1 MKLHC
6 LPLLVSFFACCAL
19 NGALA
24 QDEERTHTPEQ
35 MEALAR
41 DGDLTPEVEV
51 RPAALPDLTKGEP
64 LAPSKIKPMVWSLG
78 PTGILGIMSGQ
89 YAGDQILVMGTV
101 PGSPAEGKF
110 QAGDVITG
118 MNGQKFKAGG
128 HLGQLIGNAIIEA
141 EREVNAGRITFQ
153 VWRDDNYLP
162 RLASN
167 NNVANVDVDKLFK
180 EAADDN
186 TLYDW
191 KSDEAKSEEVR
202 LIGFDKF
209 PLKPI
214 TFEVELKLRVF
225 PEYSDTA
232 PYDCPKTKQ
241 ILEEAWAVTARKFQ
255 PDPKTGKPGKGGVI
269 EAIAL
274 VASGKPEHREL
285 VKQWVRSENSPWRP
299 PTEPIGSKL
308 EPGYKGYK
316 GTQSWQMGFTGL
328 DCAVYYDATGD
339 DYVLPALRKFAI
351 ETAMG
356 QSGGGTWGHTF
367 AFPSFNGGEL
377 HRMNPGY
384 GALNAAGVRCF
395 FLIALAKKLGIEH
408 PEIDAALVRSH
419 RFFGSFV
426 DRGAIPYGDHGAAG
440 TDDSNGKNAATAF
453 AFNLMG
459 DKYGAKYFASM
470 AAHAS
475 FTPRGGH
482 AHDYFTNWSC
492 WAASLV
498 GPEIRIMAE
507 RNMRWRRTLC
517 RRHDGS
523 FVYHSPSWKYRA
535 LRDPTST
542 EILHQAVALKQ
553 TIITGKD
560 LDESLFLNEREL
572 KQMIATTRGQ
582 FNDPVLFEKA
592 GPPWQEASTDT
603 ILDMLDIFMPK
614 TRAAFASELGKRY
627 QAGEKE
633 ILPRL
638 LKLMEH
644 EEARFRE
651 GAVRAMGA
659 CGDDVVLSNLSVL
672 IQRLDD
678 PKEFVRVAAASVVSK
693 NTANEEVQLALIKAT
708 VDEPQL
714 VAPNGIRNLVQNILF
729 AKDLPVAKSPFDAGF
744 DEKLVEKALENLI
757 LLDPVSDGGFL
768 GSRNG
773 IWDKDTILRV
783 AGPLV
788 YAAEEEQIND
798 QMFAN
803 RRAPALAILEKLGCR
818 EAVEASA
825 HLIRKKAEIP
835 RHIRPFSTFKRPMIE
850 PAALAKQPGAF
861 HEFIDH
867 MEIILIDNPNE
878 AVVLRNK
885 STNWNTLV
893 FDLDDL
899 LATIQAAQPLP
910 PAPGLADE
918 VAKLFREQL
927 DSLDGTGAK
936 LKHCRAILADPERK
950 NTFHKLA
957 AMTYLAETL
966 GADALPDLLPYLGLD
981 YWRTRDHS
989 RKLATGLV
997 GAVSADQLEDLL
1009 AKAPTPESAA
1019 GFLRVM
1025 AGAKAA
1031 AGTELARKAMKH
1043 ESPVVRQAAIPTA
1056 FALGG
1061 DAVLPEILAHLA
1073 QATIREDQYGCE
1085 EALLSKREDSAHATR
1100 VRDAVFAMLPKAE
1113 ESILSCLYYIL
1124 GQLGDSTSLAELKKA
1139 ARPDKPTQMEWAVH
1153 ALSYS
1158 PSREADKIMLEI
1170 AAGSPIGAKT
1180 AGAQAF
1186 RRMVLGPKGY
1196 GDIDKSARMDFAEAM
1211 LNHSMDTNLVG
1222 YLSHIP
1228 EARAMRA
1235 LMFCLRKGVTP
1246 AAENLVKCAE
1256 SMENLPPADAKI
1268 AAKALQDVI
1277 EYIEVTRLRGGIEAH
1292 MDKDDKYLEWKALQ
1306 ARAGKALLKFH
1317 KPEAAPIEGF
1327 DTLLIEP

>member
-1 MKLHC
+1 MKIPRF
-6 LPLLVSFFACCAL
+6 PLFAFLFTCCAL
-19 NGALA
+19 TGALA
-24 QDEERTHTPEQ
+24 QEEERTHTPEE
-35 MEALAR
+35 MEALAK
-41 DGDLTPEVEV
+41 DGVLAPEKEE

-64 LAPSKIKPMVWSLG
+64 LAPSKDKPMVWSLG
-78 PTGILGIMSGQ
+78 PTGILGIMSGKF
-89 YAGDQILVMGTV
+89 AGDQILVMGTV

-110 QAGDVITG
+110 QAGDVIIG

-141 EREVNAGRITFQ
+141 EREVNAGRISFL
-153 VWRDDNYLP
+153 VWRDENYLP

-167 NNVANVDVDKLFK
+167 NNVANADVDKLFS
-180 EAADDN
+180 EAAGDN
-186 TLYDW
+186 SLYDW
-191 KSDEAKSEEVR
+191 KSDEEKSKEVR
-202 LIGFDKF
+202 MIGFDKF
-209 PLKPI
+209 PIKPS
-214 TFEVELKLRVF
+214 TLEAQLKLRVF
-225 PEYSDTA
+225 PDYSDTA
-232 PYDCPKTKQ
+232 PFDCPKTKQ
-241 ILEEAWAVTARKFQ
+241 ILEEAWAVTVRKFQ

-299 PTEPIGSKL
+299 PTEPIGAKF
-308 EPGYKGYK
+308 EPDYKGYK
-316 GTQSWQMGFTGL
+316 GYQSWHMGFIGL
-328 DCAVYYDATGD
+328 YCAVYYDATGD
-339 DYVLPALRKFAI
+339 EYVLPALRKFAI

-356 QSGGGTWGHTF
+356 QSGGGSWGHTF
-367 AFPSFNGGEL
+367 AYPSFNGGLL

-384 GALNAAGVRCF
+384 GALNAAGNRCF
-395 FLIALAKKLGIEH
+395 FLIALAKKLGVEH
-408 PEIDAALVRSH
+408 PEIDDALVRAH
-419 RFFGSFV
+419 RFFGSYV

-440 TDDSNGKNAATAF
+440 TDDSNGKNAGTAF

-470 AAHAS
+470 SAHAS

-492 WAASLV
+492 WGATLA
-498 GPEIRIMAE
+498 GPDVRILAE

-523 FVYHSPSWKYRA
+523 FVYHSPSEKYRT

-542 EILHQAVALKQ
+542 EIFHQAVILKQ

-592 GPPWQEASTDT
+592 GPSWQEASSDT

-614 TRAAFASELGKRY
+614 TRAAFAAELGKRY

-651 GAVRAMGA
+651 GAVRALGA
-659 CGDDVVLSNLSVL
+659 CGDDVVLSNLSILVKL
-672 IQRLDD
+672 LDD

-693 NTANEEVQLALIKAT
+693 NTANEDVQFALIKAT

-773 IWDKDTILRV
+773 VWDKDTILRV

-850 PAALAKQPGAF
+850 PAALTKAPGAF
-861 HEFIDH
+861 HEFIDE
-867 MEIILIDNPNE
+867 MKLILIDNPNE

-885 STNWNTLV
+885 STNWNTLT

-899 LATIQAAQPLP
+899 LATIQSSKPLP
-910 PAPGLADE
+910 PAPSLAGD
-918 VAKLFREQL
+918 VAKLFREEL
-927 DSLDGTGAK
+927 DALDGTGAK
-936 LKHCRAILADPERK
+936 LKHCRAALAEPERK

-957 AMTYLAETL
+957 AMTYLVETL

-997 GAVSADQLEDLL
+997 ASVSADQLADLF
-1009 AKAPTPESAA
+1009 AKAPAPESAA
-1019 GFLRVM
+1019 GLLKVL
-1025 AGAKAA
+1025 ASAKAT
-1031 AGTELARKAMKH
+1031 AGTDLARKAMKH
-1043 ESPVVRQAAIPTA
+1043 ESPVVRQAAITTA
-1056 FALGG
+1056 YALAG
-1061 DAVLPEILAHLA
+1061 DAVFPAILAHLA
-1073 QATIREDQYGCE
+1073 QATTREDQLGCE
-1085 EALLSKREDSAHATR
+1085 EALLSKREDSAHASK
-1100 VRDAVFAMLPKAE
+1100 VRDAVLAMLPKANPGT
-1113 ESILSCLYYIL
+1113 LSSLHYLL
-1124 GQLGDSTSLAELKKA
+1124 GQLGDSQSIAALKSA
-1139 ARPDKPTQMEWAVH
+1139 AQPGKPDDLESAVY

-1158 PSREADKIMLEI
+1158 PNREADKLMLEI
-1170 AAGSPIGAKT
+1170 AAASPLGAKT

-1196 GDIDKSARMDFAEAM
+1196 GDIDKTARMDFAEAM
-1211 LNHSMDTNLVG
+1211 INHSMDNNLVA
-1222 YLSHIP
+1222 YLGHIP

-1292 MDKDDKYLEWKALQ
+1292 MNKDDKYLEWKALQ

-1317 KPEAAPIEGF
+1317 KPEAAPIPTF
-1327 DTLLIEP
+1327 DPLEIEP